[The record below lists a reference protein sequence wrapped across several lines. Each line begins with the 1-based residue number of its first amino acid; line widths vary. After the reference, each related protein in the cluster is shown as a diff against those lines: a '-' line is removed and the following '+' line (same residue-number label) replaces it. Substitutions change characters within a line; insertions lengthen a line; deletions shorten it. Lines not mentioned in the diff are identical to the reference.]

1 LLESV
6 RATVTATV
14 ANQES
19 AVSVP
24 DPEVTNPKDGPTT
37 GGDKSIEPVG
47 SSTTANAK
55 PDPNL
60 ELFFSAYM
68 DSLGR
73 IPEEE
78 SQVSVPDPQV
88 PASSGDEDEDEEDDK
103 MDVDEEWGVS
113 ANSTFSSSDQSEDMD
128 VDQSPLLEVE
138 DVEMIDMTTSN
149 SSNWQ
154 PAENN
159 SCLGILNPHWSYL

>member
-1 LLESV
+1 
-6 RATVTATV
+6 
-14 ANQES
+14 
-19 AVSVP
+19 
-24 DPEVTNPKDGPTT
+24 
-37 GGDKSIEPVG
+37 
-47 SSTTANAK
+47 
-55 PDPNL
+55 
-60 ELFFSAYM
+60 M

-78 SQVSVPDPQV
+78 SQVSVPDLQDSDSNNDPALAESQVSVHDPQV
-88 PASSGDEDEDEEDDK
+88 PASSGDEEDDK

-149 SSNWQ
+149 SGNRQ